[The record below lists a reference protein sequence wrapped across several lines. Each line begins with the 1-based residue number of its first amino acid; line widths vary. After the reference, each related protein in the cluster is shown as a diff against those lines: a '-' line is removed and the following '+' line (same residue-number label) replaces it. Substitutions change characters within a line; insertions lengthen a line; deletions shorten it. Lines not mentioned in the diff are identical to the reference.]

1 MSSCLPHLG
10 KDADVACSR
19 FATLRVS
26 PLSDVLPTSGAS
38 EDRAGEGRGVAGRQD
53 GAGGVSVSSDD
64 GIYAFAGL
72 GCPKGFF
79 ESVSSIG
86 GSVLKSECRIFPIL
100 LARETMMDGNKCRG
114 KIGEGEEGME
124 RKGRKSSEC
133 G

>member
-26 PLSDVLPTSGAS
+26 PLSDVLPTAGAS
-38 EDRAGEGRGVAGRQD
+38 ENRAGEGRGVAGRQD

-86 GSVLKSECRIFPIL
+86 GSVLKSECRIFPSFWLGRQGWMEI
-100 LARETMMDGNKCRG
+100 NV
-114 KIGEGEEGME
+114 GE
-124 RKGRKSSEC
+124 R
-133 G
+133 